1 MNDEEFVR
9 EIDFYVDDLR
19 DYFVD
24 LAFVIKDAS
33 ENPEKIRAMQE
44 MWHEFEDQFW
54 QISNAIVSHY
64 RTIGDKKDETEVEQ
78 EGC

>member
-1 MNDEEFVR
+1 MVDEEFVR
-9 EIDFYVDDLR
+9 EIGFCVDDLR

-33 ENPEKIRAMQE
+33 QNPEKIRAMQE

-54 QISNAIVSHY
+54 QISNSIVSHY
-64 RTIGDKKDETEVEQ
+64 RAIGDKKDE
-78 EGC
+78 

>member
-33 ENPEKIRAMQE
+33 ENPEKILAMQE
-44 MWHEFEDQFW
+44 MWLEFEDKFW
-54 QISNAIVSHY
+54 PISNAIISHY
-64 RTIGDKKDETEVEQ
+64 RTSGDKKDEAE
-78 EGC
+78 